1 MILVGLYIEYQYYC
15 NETKMDDIFH
25 LDPRLNNDSCWSVDL
40 NLSKLLLVNNALF
53 PWVILVPRKNNL
65 KEIIDLNEEEGIILM
80 SEISLLSK
88 IMQQVFSPDKLNIA
102 ALGNIVEQLHIHI
115 IARYQNDQ
123 AWPNPVF
130 GKGKLEYTASRQQQ
144 IIDQFQEIL
153 DAR

>member
-15 NETKMDDIFH
+15 NETKMDDIFR

-40 NLSKLLLVNNALF
+40 SLSKLLLVNNSLF

-65 KEIIDLNEEEGIILM
+65 KEIIDLNEEERIMLM
-80 SEISLLSK
+80 SEISLVSK

-130 GKGKLEYTASRQQQ
+130 GKGKLEYTKLKQQQ
-144 IIDQFQEIL
+144 IIEQFQEIL